1 MTVSPDAGPSR
12 NKTPTGLGQPS
23 YSTFMLSPGRS
34 AVSDPEDQHGA
45 KGRLS
50 KHLTRDDLGLED
62 LGYRPELKRNFSKL
76 ETFGVAFSI
85 MYVVVNQLRLGN
97 R

>member
-1 MTVSPDAGPSR
+1 MTVSTDAGPSV
-12 NKTPTGLGQPS
+12 KQTQTGQGQPS
-23 YSTFMLSPGRS
+23 YNTFMLTAGRS
-34 AVSDPEDQHGA
+34 AVSDPEDHHGA
-45 KGRLS
+45 KDRLA

-85 MYVVVNQLRLGN
+85 M
-97 R
+97 